1 MERCKSY
8 IYHNKTSRSLFSP
21 SAPVCGPKSAPVKQE
36 RAPVIVQRTFSSS
49 LEAQLHTFTYDT
61 LVCGPLRSDA
71 YMAGDRP
78 GTVKVYCGF
87 YR

>member
-8 IYHNKTSRSLFSP
+8 IYHNKTSSSLFSP
-21 SAPVCGPKSAPVKQE
+21 NAPLCGPQPAPVIKE
-36 RAPVIVQRTFSSS
+36 RAPVIVPQSFSSS

-71 YMAGDRP
+71 YMAGDKP
-78 GTVKVYCGF
+78 GTVEA
-87 YR
+87 